1 MRKPRKVADKI
12 YVEINQS
19 GNAIR
24 NLIMKLLK
32 EYNFSIGEFKVY
44 FRADYT
50 SLNDK

>member
-1 MRKPRKVADKI
+1 MSFRKVADKI

-19 GNAIR
+19 GMHKKS
-24 NLIMKLLK
+24 IMKLLK